1 MTPALL
7 VLRDGRVLRGEALG
21 AVGETSGEVIF
32 NTAMSGYQEILTDP
46 SYRGQIV
53 AMTYPLI
60 GNYGVNEADVES
72 RRPWVNGFIVK
83 EASAYASSWRGRVT
97 LDDYLRT
104 HGIVGIQGIDT
115 RALTRHLR
123 DHGAQDGIVSS
134 AATDVET
141 LRERARR
148 LPGLVGRDLVR
159 EVSSES
165 PFTWREGVWDPAR
178 GYTSAAPPRFKVV
191 AYDAGIKLNILR
203 QLVSSGC
210 EVTVVPAITPAA
222 AVLERRPDGV
232 FLSNGPGD
240 PEGVPY
246 LIEAVR
252 GLLGRIP
259 VFGICLGHQ
268 IMGLAAGG
276 RTYKLPFGHHGANHP
291 VKDVATGRVEI
302 TAQNHGFAVDPSSV
316 ERSGWEPTHVNLN
329 DATCEGMR
337 HREWPAFSVQYHPE
351 ASPGPHDAN
360 YLFHRFLDLMNSRAK
375 GA

>member
-7 VLRDGRVLRGEALG
+7 VLRDGRVFRGEALG
-21 AVGETSGEVIF
+21 AAGETSGEVIF

-60 GNYGVNEADVES
+60 GNYGLNEEDAES

-83 EASAYASSWRGRVT
+83 EASAIASSWRSRVG
-97 LDDYLRT
+97 LDEYLRR
-104 HGIVGIQGIDT
+104 HGIVGIQAIDT

-123 DHGAQDGIVSS
+123 DHGAQEGIISS
-134 AATDVET
+134 VESDVEA
-141 LRERARR
+141 LRQRARA
-148 LPGLVGRDLVR
+148 LPGLVGRDLVS
-159 EVSSES
+159 EVTSDA
-165 PFTWREGVWDPAR
+165 PFTWSEGVWDPAR
-178 GYTSAAPPRFKVV
+178 GYGPAAPPRFKVV

-203 QLVSSGC
+203 QLASIGC
-210 EVTVVPAITPAA
+210 EVTVVPATTPAA
-222 AVLERRPDGV
+222 AVLERELDGV

-246 LIEAVR
+246 LIESVR
-252 GLLGRIP
+252 ELLPRVP

-291 VKDVATGRVEI
+291 VKDTATGRVEI
-302 TAQNHGFAVDPSSV
+302 TAQNHGFAVDPASV
-316 ERSGWEPTHVNLN
+316 ATHGWEPTHVNLN
-329 DATCEGMR
+329 DGTCEGLR

-351 ASPGPHDAN
+351 ASPGPHDAS
-360 YLFHRFLDLMNSRAK
+360 YLFHRFTDMMKKK